1 MDESRVSELRG
12 ELTEAQDE
20 AAAAKEELSSC
31 RERLEKLQ
39 DLLQVQTLAPS
50 NQIQGVCGRASH
62 TAHSNI
68 GKCVI

>member
-12 ELTEAQDE
+12 ELTEAQNE

-39 DLLQVQTLAPS
+39 DLLQVRTFCRHLLQAPS
-50 NQIQGVCGRASH
+50 NQI
-62 TAHSNI
+62 
-68 GKCVI
+68 